1 MKFSS
6 GIKAVAGA
14 VAASLLLVTA
24 HPAQADPVT
33 TPYTRDIN
41 TIAEQTTAYEKI
53 ITLSPIRTL
62 YSVKLP
68 QQRPP
73 LLTFA
78 TAATP

>member
-41 TIAEQTTAYEKI
+41 TIAEQTRA
-53 ITLSPIRTL
+53 
-62 YSVKLP
+62 
-68 QQRPP
+68 
-73 LLTFA
+73 
-78 TAATP
+78 AATPLLLQHQQWACTAHQKP

>member
-41 TIAEQTTAYEKI
+41 TIAEQTTAYVENNHLIPDKDA
-53 ITLSPIRTL
+53 LQR
-62 YSVKLP
+62 KAP